1 MRQRFYENVGCS
13 HSKDRNTE
21 EKNGTECNHNTKVFS
36 WVIFWRRCQI
46 TIRNVSELKSFS
58 LTRNLSVT
66 SGRVTC
72 RAGVDGALAA
82 RAIAEARREQREP
95 HRSPPK
101 GGVAGQITS
110 AHEWRRPRCPG
121 GWFTLLTDL
130 QVTHHEKN
138 QPSNRGWGGFRVTS
152 SRLSRMFGEP
162 IGRVSA
168 RFHASAT
175 LPHTHSR
182 HARTPPRFR
191 IRNALKGKRIFGSLP
206 LSV

>member
-1 MRQRFYENVGCS
+1 M
-13 HSKDRNTE
+13 
-21 EKNGTECNHNTKVFS
+21 
-36 WVIFWRRCQI
+36 
-46 TIRNVSELKSFS
+46 
-58 LTRNLSVT
+58 T

-121 GWFTLLTDL
+121 GWFTLLTDPH
-130 QVTHHEKN
+130 VTHHEKN
-138 QPSNRGWGGFRVTS
+138 QPSNQVGGGFRVTS

-162 IGRVSA
+162 IGRVGA

-182 HARTPPRFR
+182 HARTPPT
-191 IRNALKGKRIFGSLP
+191 LPYQKRIERKKGRWFVAIVRMTCHLRTFFEEICHIFSFLVVMMLHLVPGRAQSGRQL
-206 LSV
+206 V